1 LKRNTNPSVHG
12 WKIGGMPA
20 MGGAGM
26 PDMGDDDPA
35 SGLTIE
41 EIDKTRV
48 KSETTATICDGDC
61 SCIESDQT

>member
-1 LKRNTNPSVHG
+1 
-12 WKIGGMPA
+12 MPA

-26 PDMGDDDPA
+26 PDMGDDGPA
-35 SGLTIE
+35 SGLSIE

-48 KSETTATICDGDC
+48 KSDTTATICDGDC